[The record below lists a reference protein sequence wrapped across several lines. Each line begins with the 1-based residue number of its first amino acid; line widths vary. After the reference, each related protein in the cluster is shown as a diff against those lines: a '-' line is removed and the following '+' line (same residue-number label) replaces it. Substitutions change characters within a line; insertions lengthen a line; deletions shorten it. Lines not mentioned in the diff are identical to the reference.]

1 MPLCG
6 QYKLAGVDVWVW
18 NITETVDELLGL
30 VPESCASY
38 ALRVF
43 KSDKRCSE
51 WLAVRAI
58 LASEFG
64 DSVAIVYDDAGKPM
78 LDGVCGSVTISHTD
92 GYAVVAYSRDVD
104 VGVDVE
110 RVSRNVVALAG
121 RFMAA
126 EILDKAAPDKRNF
139 VALVHWCAK
148 EALFK
153 IVGNLG
159 GNFKDNILVG
169 AFEPQEKG
177 SVQLSLFGVDS
188 AAGANFVA
196 DYSVVDGLLFVLC
209 RGLNNRS

>member
-148 EALFK
+148 EALYK

-159 GNFKDNILVG
+159 GNFKDNISV
-169 AFEPQEKG
+169 AIFEPEESGCVQVTLAGLCSPKG
-177 SVQLSLFGVDS
+177 DS
-188 AAGANFVA
+188 FVA
-196 DYSVVDGLLFVLC
+196 DYFVLDGLLVMLC
-209 RGLNNRS
+209 RNAIDCA